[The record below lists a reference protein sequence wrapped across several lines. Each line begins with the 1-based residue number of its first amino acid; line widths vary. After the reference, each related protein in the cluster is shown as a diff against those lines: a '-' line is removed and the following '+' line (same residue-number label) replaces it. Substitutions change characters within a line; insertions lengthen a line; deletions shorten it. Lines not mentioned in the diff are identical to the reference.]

1 MRNRILSIL
10 IVILMVQISAPAIA
24 ATPASINIE
33 SHTQSVNADQAVR
46 FSAVVKDSSG
56 SSINEPVFWSAS
68 SGSIDSEGL
77 FTPGMVGQTIITAT
91 SGSVNSTT
99 SINVVAGWPVDIQS
113 RFSVTEI
120 SIDDEIELNAT
131 LIDRA
136 DNPVVGDL
144 TWRCQ
149 NGAIDYAN
157 NTWQPDEIGN
167 TTMRIIHLE
176 LETQVVFNILPG
188 SPKTLDIPFGL
199 TIQSGTTLH
208 IQPSAEDSRGNE
220 VVISKAGVLTWSVE
234 NGSISPNG
242 MYFGNYPGIWNV
254 SVNSTSGAFGH
265 GVIRVLPAQATGLD
279 IEMDIEQARTGS
291 PVILSP
297 IRTDILGNSG
307 EVILPLS
314 NWTVPTGSLA
324 MDGDSVIWTPSRI
337 GDWTISVSDQG
348 FSATLQVNVTQGLIV
363 GINVLLSEETLRS
376 GDSIIAS
383 ISAYDAS
390 GNYRSV
396 EGVWAI
402 PPELGAEDKGG
413 WTQLKPGPI
422 GEYSI
427 SATWFDNETQI
438 AHDVEINLNITYGE
452 LARIVLPES
461 GTRVPSDGVLDLLPI
476 FEDEYGNQL
485 DNVHVNW
492 VVDNYEMTMEI
503 RLAGERWA
511 PSSLGMHE
519 IRAMTQG
526 VFAITDIEVIA
537 GTARHIATDYDDGVT
552 IISGESV
559 EIAIST
565 LDVHGNIVLAT
576 SIGFELEDPQG
587 IISPSS
593 KGDGYWMIEGGEV
606 GDWNLRFITGSAT
619 HDIVVTVLA
628 GEPIRLMADIPV
640 QNPEEGS
647 KMIIRVHAI
656 DQAGNRVD
664 VPADEIKIQC
674 TVGSVEHIA
683 DDTYEVS
690 IEQAGQS
697 QSCNLDWNDLA
708 AQRFFDV
715 DAVLFGGGLGDSN
728 TALTMV
734 SIIILL
740 FIGIMLV
747 IIRRMKGIDENID
760 YWGDEDA
767 NEDGEESETEV
778 AIEIEETPQP
788 VIEEKKSTE
797 PETITKKR
805 RRPVRRKSKS
815 SAKKKRRPVRRKR
828 KPSADSKKM
837 DETKLQDARERLAEE
852 AKRTGV
858 MQAAPGTEQG
868 KTGWYIDSSGE
879 LTSWLV
885 SESGEWTQ
893 LS

>member
-1 MRNRILSIL
+1 MNSRILSVL
-10 IVILMVQISAPAIA
+10 IVILMVQISSPVIA
-24 ATPASINIE
+24 ATPASINID
-33 SHTQSVNADQAVR
+33 SHTQSVSADQAVR

-77 FTPGMVGQTIITAT
+77 FTPGIVGQTIITAT

-99 SINVVAGWPVDIQS
+99 TINVVAGWPIGIQS
-113 RFSVTEI
+113 RFNITEI

-136 DNPVVGDL
+136 DNPVAGDL

-149 NGAIDYAN
+149 NGVINHAN

-176 LETQVVFNILPG
+176 LETQVVFNIVPG

-199 TIQSGTTLH
+199 TVQSGTALH
-208 IQPSAEDSRGNE
+208 IQPIAEDSSGNE

-242 MYFGNYPGIWNV
+242 MYFGNYPGLWNV

-279 IEMDIEQARTGS
+279 IEMGIEQARTGS
-291 PVILSP
+291 PVILSA
-297 IRTDILGNSG
+297 IRTDVLGNSG
-307 EVILPLS
+307 EIVLPLS

-324 MDGDSVIWTPSRI
+324 MDGDSVSWTPSRI
-337 GDWTISVSDQG
+337 GNWTIGVSDQG
-348 FSATLQVNVTQGLIV
+348 FSATMQVSVTQGLII
-363 GINVLLSEETLRS
+363 GIDVLLSEENLRS
-376 GDSIIAS
+376 GDSIVAS
-383 ISAYDAS
+383 ISAYDAA
-390 GNYRSV
+390 GNHRSV
-396 EGVWAI
+396 EGSWTIA
-402 PPELGAEDKGG
+402 PELGAEDKEGL
-413 WTQLKPGPI
+413 TQLKPGPI

-438 AHDVEINLNITYGE
+438 AHDVEIDLNITSGE

-485 DNVHVNW
+485 DDVLVNW
-492 VVDNYEMTMEI
+492 VVDDYEMTMEI
-503 RLAGERWA
+503 RLAGEKWA
-511 PSSLGMHE
+511 PSTLGMHE

-537 GTARHIATDYDDGVT
+537 GTARNIVTDHDDGVT
-552 IISGESV
+552 IISGERV

-565 LDVHGNIVLAT
+565 LDVHGNIALAT
-576 SIGFELEDPQG
+576 SIDFEFTDPQG
-587 IISPSS
+587 TILPSS

-606 GDWNLRFITGSAT
+606 GDWNIRLTTGSAT
-619 HDIVVTVLA
+619 HDIIVTVLA
-628 GEPIRLMADIPV
+628 GEPIRLMAEIPV
-640 QNPEEGS
+640 QKPEEGS

-656 DQAGNRVD
+656 DPAGNRVEI
-664 VPADEIKIQC
+664 PADEIKIQC
-674 TVGSVEHIA
+674 TVGTVEHIT

-728 TALTMV
+728 TGLIMI
-734 SIIILL
+734 SIIISL
-740 FIGIMLV
+740 FIAIMLV
-747 IIRRMKGIDENID
+747 LIRRMKESDDNVD
-760 YWGDEDA
+760 YWGDE
-767 NEDGEESETEV
+767 NEDSDESETEV
-778 AIEIEETPQP
+778 ATEQEVAPQP
-788 VIEEKKSTE
+788 VIEEEISSE
-797 PETITKKR
+797 PEPITKKR
-805 RRPVRRKSKS
+805 RRPVRRKSK
-815 SAKKKRRPVRRKR
+815 APDKKKRRPVRRKR
-828 KPSADSKKM
+828 KPSGDSKKM
-837 DETKLQDARERLAEE
+837 DETNSQDERERLAQE

-885 SESGEWTQ
+885 SETGEWTRM
-893 LS
+893 S